1 MSELQNDEA
10 IIEEDNAPIENQE
23 DTGVDLAT
31 TSEAEHENQPQVDED
46 VEAKIA
52 NNEAIQKRIN
62 KEHFEKQQ
70 AKREAAEYKQKLEAY
85 EEQQREQ
92 MAAQV
97 GNIPPMPDAFD
108 DDYEEKVKKR
118 DEALVAQA
126 NFNAQNQAYL
136 QQQQFNQQQEAQ
148 AKAEKLQKSMV
159 SYSSKATEL
168 GIKQEELQ
176 AAGNTVA
183 QYGLSD
189 DLVMYILADS
199 DGPLITKHLAAN
211 PQEGFE
217 LANMSPYGVGQFLD
231 GIKQKASALKPK
243 TSKAPKP
250 ATNLTGNGVDA
261 EAGKYK
267 NLSGTKYE

>member
-1 MSELQNDEA
+1 MSELQNDDV

-23 DTGVDLAT
+23 DTGAELAT
-31 TSEAEHENQPQVDED
+31 ASEAEHEEQPQVDE
-46 VEAKIA
+46 EAKKQ
-52 NNEAIQKRIN
+52 EAIQKVIN
-62 KEHFEKQQ
+62 EKTFKAKQ
-70 AKREAAEYKQKLEAY
+70 AEREAQEYKAKLDAY
-85 EEQQREQ
+85 EAEQRKQ
-92 MAAQV
+92 MERQV
-97 GNIPPMPDAFD
+97 TNIPEMPDPFDEEFD
-108 DDYEEKVKKR
+108 DKIRARDDALFKK
-118 DEALVAQA
+118 AQ
-126 NFNAQNQAYL
+126 FEAQNNHYL
-136 QQQQFNQQQEAQ
+136 QQQQLQQQQEAQ

-159 SYSSKATEL
+159 DYSTRAQEL

-189 DLVMYILADS
+189 DLVMYILSDS

-250 ATNLTGNGVDA
+250 ATNLSGNGVDA
-261 EAGKYK
+261 DAGKYK

>member
-1 MSELQNDEA
+1 MSELQNDET

-31 TSEAEHENQPQVDED
+31 TSEAEHEEQPQVDE
-46 VEAKIA
+46 EAKKQ
-52 NNEAIQKRIN
+52 EAIQNVIN
-62 KEHFEKQQ
+62 EKTFKAKQ
-70 AKREAAEYKQKLEAY
+70 AEREAQEYKAKLDAY
-85 EEQQREQ
+85 EAEKREQ

-108 DDYEEKVKKR
+108 DDYDEKVKKR

-250 ATNLTGNGVDA
+250 ATNLIGNGVDA